1 VLERSAEMTR
11 LLGAIYGRLQAEL
24 LTPLMRRAIAILK
37 RRGEVPPVTLDGT
50 IVDINYQS
58 PLARV
63 QAREE
68 IRNTLLWLE
77 TIGKMGGDAAQLVDL
92 AAASRWL
99 AETLGVPRE
108 LIQRDLLA

>member
-1 VLERSAEMTR
+1 MTR

-24 LTPLMRRAIAILK
+24 LTPLMQRALAILR
-37 RRGEVPPVTLDGT
+37 RRGEVPTVALDGT
-50 IVDINYQS
+50 IVDVNYRS

-68 IRNTLLWLE
+68 VRNTLLWLE
-77 TIGKMGGDAAQLVDL
+77 TMGKLGGDAAEFVNLGAT
-92 AAASRWL
+92 AAWL

-108 LIQRDLLA
+108 LLNRPSEDDL